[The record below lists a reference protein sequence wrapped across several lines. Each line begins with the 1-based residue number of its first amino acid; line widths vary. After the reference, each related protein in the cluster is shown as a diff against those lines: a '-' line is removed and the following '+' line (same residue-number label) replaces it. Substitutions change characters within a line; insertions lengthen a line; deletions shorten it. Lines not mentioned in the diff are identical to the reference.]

1 MRTSRVTRVGA
12 VILGATMAVASPQAR
27 QGGVPV
33 RHPEGLVHGFLI
45 LSTLQGVRLADGD
58 LTQHQQGDRV
68 TARLSFRFKD
78 GSRHD
83 ETAVYS
89 QRQQFRL
96 IAYQLKQRGPTF
108 PRSLDMSVD
117 VASGRV
123 TTRYTDD
130 GREKT
135 DAETLELPA
144 DLANGMVST
153 LLKNVRPEA
162 PPASLSYVA
171 ATPGP
176 RLVRLEIHVAG
187 AENFA
192 TAGTTRKAT
201 HFVLKV
207 KIGGLAG
214 LVAPLV
220 GKDPPDVHV
229 WILGGDAP
237 AFVRAEQPLY
247 PGGPVWRIEL
257 TSPVWK

>member
-1 MRTSRVTRVGA
+1 MLTSRGTRIGGL
-12 VILGATMAVASPQAR
+12 ILCATMAVAAPQAR
-27 QGGVPV
+27 QGIPV
-33 RHPEGLVHGFLI
+33 RHPEGLVHGFLM
-45 LSTLQGVRLADGD
+45 LSTLQGTRLADGD

-68 TARLSFRFKD
+68 TAQLSFRFKD

-96 IAYQLKQRGPTF
+96 ITYQLKQRGPTF
-108 PRSLDMSVD
+108 PRSLDMSLD
-117 VASGRV
+117 AASGRV

-135 DAETLELPA
+135 DTETLELPA

-162 PPASLSYVA
+162 SPASLSYLA
-171 ATPGP
+171 ATPDP

-187 AENFA
+187 VQDFSTGG
-192 TAGTTRKAT
+192 TARKAT

-207 KIGGLAG
+207 KIGGFAG
-214 LVAPLV
+214 LVAPLL

-237 AFVRAEQPLY
+237 AFVKAEQPLY
-247 PGGPVWRIEL
+247 TGGPVWRIEL

>member
-1 MRTSRVTRVGA
+1 MGTSRATRLGGL
-12 VILGATMAVASPQAR
+12 ILCATMMVVALHAG
-27 QGGVPV
+27 QGIPV

-45 LSTLQGVRLADGD
+45 LSTLQGTRLADGD

-78 GSRHD
+78 GSRHE

-96 IAYQLKQRGPTF
+96 ITYQLKQRGPTF
-108 PRSLDMSVD
+108 PRSLDMSLD
-117 VASGRV
+117 AASGRV

-135 DAETLELPA
+135 DVEALELPA

-162 PPASLSYVA
+162 PPSLSYVA
-171 ATPGP
+171 ATPDP

-187 AENFA
+187 VQDFTTGA
-192 TAGTTRKAT
+192 TTRKAT

-207 KIGGLAG
+207 KIGGFAG
-214 LVAPLV
+214 LVAPIL

-247 PGGPVWRIEL
+247 TGGPVWRIEL
-257 TSPVWK
+257 TSPTWK

>member
-1 MRTSRVTRVGA
+1 MGPSRATRIGGL
-12 VILGATMAVASPQAR
+12 ILCATLAMAAPQAR
-27 QGGVPV
+27 QGIPV

-45 LSTLQGVRLADGD
+45 LSTLQGMRLADGD
-58 LTQHQQGDRV
+58 LTQHQQGERV

-96 IAYQLKQRGPTF
+96 ITYQLKQRGPAF
-108 PRSLDMSVD
+108 PRALDMSLD
-117 VASGRV
+117 AATGRV
-123 TTRYTDD
+123 TTRYIDHS
-130 GREKT
+130 RERT
-135 DAETLELPA
+135 DAETLELPG

-171 ATPGP
+171 STPDP
-176 RLVRLEIHVAG
+176 RLVRLEVHVAG
-187 AENFA
+187 VQNFS
-192 TAGTTRKAT
+192 TGGTVRKAT

-207 KIGGLAG
+207 KIGGFAG
-214 LVAPLV
+214 LVAPIL
-220 GKDPPDVHV
+220 GKDPPDIHV
-229 WILGGDAP
+229 WILGGDTP

-247 PGGPVWRIEL
+247 AGGPVWRIEL

>member
-1 MRTSRVTRVGA
+1 MRASRRFSIGGL
-12 VILGATMAVASPQAR
+12 ILCATMTIATPRAG
-27 QGGVPV
+27 QGIPV
-33 RHPEGLVHGFLI
+33 RHPEGLVHGFLT
-45 LSTLQGVRLADGD
+45 LSTLQGARLADGD
-58 LTQHQQGDRV
+58 LIQHQQGDRV
-68 TARLSFRFKD
+68 TSKLSFRFKD
-78 GSRHD
+78 GSHHE

-96 IAYQLKQRGPTF
+96 LTYQLTQRGRTF
-108 PRSLDMSVD
+108 PRPLSMTVD
-117 VASGRV
+117 TASGHV
-123 TTRYTDD
+123 TVKYTDE

-135 DAETLELPA
+135 EAETLELPS

-153 LLKNVRPEA
+153 LLKNVRPDAA
-162 PPASLSYVA
+162 PESMSYVA
-171 ATPGP
+171 ATPDP

-187 AENFA
+187 AQDFSTGG
-192 TAGTTRKAT
+192 TARKAT

-207 KIGGLAG
+207 KIGGFAG
-214 LVAPLV
+214 LVAPLL

-247 PGGPVWRIEL
+247 TGGPVWRIEL

>member
-1 MRTSRVTRVGA
+1 MRTLYTGGEAAVTQCGQSRVH
-12 VILGATMAVASPQAR
+12 QYAR
-27 QGGVPV
+27 
-33 RHPEGLVHGFLI
+33 
-45 LSTLQGVRLADGD
+45 
-58 LTQHQQGDRV
+58 
-68 TARLSFRFKD
+68 
-78 GSRHD
+78 
-83 ETAVYS
+83 S

-96 IAYQLKQRGPTF
+96 ITYQLKQRGPVF
-108 PRSLDMSVD
+108 PRSLDMSLD
-117 VASGRV
+117 AASGRV

-130 GREKT
+130 GRET
-135 DAETLELPA
+135 TATETLELPA

-171 ATPGP
+171 STPGP

-187 AENFA
+187 VQNFSTGG
-192 TAGTTRKAT
+192 TARKAT

-207 KIGGLAG
+207 KIGGFAG
-214 LVAPLV
+214 FIAPML

-247 PGGPVWRIEL
+247 SGGPVWRIEL

>member
-1 MRTSRVTRVGA
+1 MYNPTSGILNYALNNLFAFLGLPWTAPDWLQSRTWAMPAIIVMSVWKG
-12 VILGATMAVASPQAR
+12 LGYNMVLYLA
-27 QGGVPV
+27 G
-33 RHPEGLVHGFLI
+33 
-45 LSTLQGVRLADGD
+45 LQGIPRHLYEAAEIDGASD
-58 LTQHQQGDRV
+58 W
-68 TARLSFRFKD
+68 
-78 GSRHD
+78 
-83 ETAVYS
+83 
-89 QRQQFRL
+89 QQFRL
-96 IAYQLKQRGPTF
+96 ITYQLKQRGPTF
-108 PRSLDMSVD
+108 PRSLDMSID
-117 VASGRV
+117 PASGRV

-135 DAETLELPA
+135 GAETLELPA

-153 LLKNVRPEA
+153 LLKNVKPEA

-171 ATPGP
+171 STPDP

-187 AENFA
+187 VENFA
-192 TAGTTRKAT
+192 TGGTARKAT

-207 KIGGLAG
+207 KIGGFAG

-247 PGGPVWRIEL
+247 TGGPVWRIEL